1 MNYRWAIR
9 VCCKKPNHVIIDK
22 IIFTHSLPWPQI
34 NIGQQSHT
42 WILLN
47 GRKLNQ
53 HQKSSERNMRSLVP
67 EVQVTS
73 IAITIQV

>member
-1 MNYRWAIR
+1 
-9 VCCKKPNHVIIDK
+9 
-22 IIFTHSLPWPQI
+22 
-34 NIGQQSHT
+34 
-42 WILLN
+42 LN